1 MTTVIERRTP
11 VVEGP
16 ILPEPPVRPTPRYV
30 RWLAWLLGIALVVG
44 ARIVVWRAIDEPETP
59 PIASIDLHDS
69 PEVHWVLSPITPPIG
84 AIDPHDSPEI
94 LRLAENE
101 VSAPQAATIDPH
113 QSPEILRVES

>member
-44 ARIVVWRAIDEPETP
+44 AGIVVWRPLT
-59 PIASIDLHDS
+59 S
-69 PEVHWVLSPITPPIG
+69 
-84 AIDPHDSPEI
+84 
-94 LRLAENE
+94 R
-101 VSAPQAATIDPH
+101 
-113 QSPEILRVES
+113 